1 MKSATAGMFC
11 NTNTRDRTNMMV
23 EGNLAIFC
31 FALHQRCK
39 EVQRGASQVQKER
52 LERSRSDIFP
62 KEYQRCVLHHKTSDC
77 QCSQDFM
84 VGTIHFCMLRLLRKT
99 KHRKSVVGPLI
110 SICTAKPL
118 DSGASHRQC
127 RAKTCSEKRRKEEG
141 ISTYIKLHIVGPL
154 ISFAE
159 TNPPFKNIFKNKSSK
174 DNIPNKRK
182 VKKKWK
188 K

>member
-62 KEYQRCVLHHKTSDC
+62 KVYQRCVLHHKTSDC

-99 KHRKSVVGPLI
+99 KHRKSVVGPLPI
-110 SICTAKPL
+110 KTKNLINLWVELQLC
-118 DSGASHRQC
+118 C
-127 RAKTCSEKRRKEEG
+127 RD
-141 ISTYIKLHIVGPL
+141 YIKG
-154 ISFAE
+154 
-159 TNPPFKNIFKNKSSK
+159 
-174 DNIPNKRK
+174 
-182 VKKKWK
+182 
-188 K
+188 